1 MVNYLLKKSYQL
13 KDLKEIK
20 FKDLWG
26 DHGVFTTMWIF
37 DSPPKILFFKDHI
50 SNLIKSTKAYSI
62 SKSSL
67 RSDILRLI
75 KENLDNKIKYNHL
88 LRVALNKNT
97 LSISLRKRVKP
108 KLNFNLKLVNL
119 KRQKPEFK
127 NLKYKEI
134 LKHLSKLDNS
144 KSDIGLCHN
153 KKILETG
160 TSNILFVKD
169 RKIFS
174 PINKFYK
181 GITYKFF
188 KSKIKK
194 IIKKDILINSLN
206 EFDEIILIG
215 SGKGIASVKTI
226 NQINWK
232 RKEFKIYNQLLKHYN
247 SAINNCQ
254 NINKLCEILIIL
266 VCFAIQKQVV

>member
-1 MVNYLLKKSYQL
+1 MVKYLLKKSYQL
-13 KDLKEIK
+13 KDLKEIE

-37 DSPPKILFFKDHI
+37 GSPPRILFFKDHI
-50 SNLIKSTKAYSI
+50 NNLIKSTKAYSI
-62 SKSSL
+62 IKTSIK
-67 RSDILRLI
+67 SDILRLI
-75 KENLDNKIKYNHL
+75 EENLDNKIKYNHL

-97 LSISLRKRVKP
+97 LSISLRKRIKP

-144 KSDIGLCHN
+144 KSDIGLCSN

-169 RKIFS
+169 KKIFS

-215 SGKGIASVKTI
+215 SGKGIASVRTI

-247 SAINNCQ
+247 SAINNCP
-254 NINKLCEILIIL
+254 KY
-266 VCFAIQKQVV
+266 K

>member
-37 DSPPKILFFKDHI
+37 GSPSKILFFKDHI

-97 LSISLRKRVKP
+97 LSISLRKRIKP

-144 KSDIGLCHN
+144 KSDIGLCYN

-247 SAINNCQ
+247 SAINNCP
-254 NINKLCEILIIL
+254 KY
-266 VCFAIQKQVV
+266 K

>member
-13 KDLKEIK
+13 KDLKEIE

-26 DHGVFTTMWIF
+26 DNGVFTTMWIF
-37 DSPPKILFFKDHI
+37 GSPPKILFFKDHI
-50 SNLIKSTKAYSI
+50 NNLIKSTKAYSI
-62 SKSSL
+62 IKSSIK
-67 RSDILRLI
+67 SDILRLI
-75 KENLDNKIKYNHL
+75 EENLYNKIKYNHL

-97 LSISLRKRVKP
+97 LSISLRKRIKP

-144 KSDIGLCHN
+144 KSDIGLCSN
-153 KKILETG
+153 KKIFETG

-169 RKIFS
+169 KKIFS

-181 GITYKFF
+181 GITFKFF

-194 IIKKDILINSLN
+194 IIKKDILIDSLN

-247 SAINNCQ
+247 SAINNCP
-254 NINKLCEILIIL
+254 KY
-266 VCFAIQKQVV
+266 K

>member
-1 MVNYLLKKSYQL
+1 MVKYLLKKSYQL
-13 KDLKEIK
+13 KDLKEIE

-37 DSPPKILFFKDHI
+37 GSPPRILFFKDHI
-50 SNLIKSTKAYSI
+50 NNLIKSTKAYSI
-62 SKSSL
+62 IKASIK
-67 RSDILRLI
+67 SDILRLI
-75 KENLDNKIKYNHL
+75 EENLDNKIKYNHL

-97 LSISLRKRVKP
+97 LSISLRKRIKP

-215 SGKGIASVKTI
+215 SGKGIASVRTI

-247 SAINNCQ
+247 SAINNCP
-254 NINKLCEILIIL
+254 KY
-266 VCFAIQKQVV
+266 K

>member
-13 KDLKEIK
+13 KDLKEIE

-26 DHGVFTTMWIF
+26 DNGVFTTMWIF
-37 DSPPKILFFKDHI
+37 GSPPKILFFKDHI
-50 SNLIKSTKAYSI
+50 NNLIKSTKAYSI
-62 SKSSL
+62 IKPSIK
-67 RSDILRLI
+67 SDILRLI
-75 KENLDNKIKYNHL
+75 EENLDNKIKYNHL

-97 LSISLRKRVKP
+97 LSISLRKRIKP

-144 KSDIGLCHN
+144 KSDIGLCSN

-169 RKIFS
+169 KKIFS

-181 GITYKFF
+181 GITFKFF

-194 IIKKDILINSLN
+194 IIKKDILIDSLN

-247 SAINNCQ
+247 SAINNCL
-254 NINKLCEILIIL
+254 KY
-266 VCFAIQKQVV
+266 K